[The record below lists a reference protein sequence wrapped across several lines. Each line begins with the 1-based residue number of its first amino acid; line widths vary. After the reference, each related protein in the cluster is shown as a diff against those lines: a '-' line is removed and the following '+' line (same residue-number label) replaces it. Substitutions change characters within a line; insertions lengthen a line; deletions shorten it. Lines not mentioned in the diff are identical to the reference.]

1 MKDTITQSQFTDR
14 MRQHGFTY
22 EGANALFD
30 YLQEYE
36 ESTDQEL
43 EFDPIAF
50 RCEFFEYET
59 IEEALNEY
67 EFQSLSILER
77 QTQVIFL
84 DNGGIIV
91 QAF

>member
-1 MKDTITQSQFTDR
+1 MKDTITQAQFTDR

-30 YLQEYE
+30 YLDEYE
-36 ESTDQEL
+36 RDTGQEL

-50 RCEFFEYET
+50 RCEFHEHET
-59 IEEALNEY
+59 IEEALTEY
-67 EFQSLSILER
+67 QFQSLSMLER
-77 QTQVIFL
+77 ETQFILL